1 MTDTFIWKPTS
12 SGAATA
18 SAVVRKAV
26 FGDGYTQRAPDGINS
41 RSRSYQLTFTGS
53 QERIDQIIN
62 FLDSHVGRSFF
73 WTGPRGTA
81 LYACDTHSEP
91 LPNGLTH
98 TVTATFEQSFQP

>member
-18 SAVVRKAV
+18 NAAVRKAA
-26 FGDGYTQRAPDGINS
+26 FGDGYTQRAPEGINP
-41 RSRSYQLTFTGS
+41 RSRSYQLTFTGTKA
-53 QERIDQIIN
+53 RIDQIID
-62 FLDSHVGRSFF
+62 FLDAHVGRSFF

-81 LYACDTHSEP
+81 LYTCDTHTEP

-98 TVTATFEQSFQP
+98 TVTATFEQTFQP

>member
-18 SAVVRKAV
+18 NAAVRKAA
-26 FGDGYTQRAPDGINS
+26 FGDGYTQRAKDGINA
-41 RSRSYQLTFTGS
+41 RSRSYQLTFTGAK
-53 QERIDQIIN
+53 ERIDAIIE
-62 FLDSHVGRSFF
+62 FLDAHIGQSFF

-81 LYACDTHSEP
+81 LYTCDTHNEP

-98 TVTATFEQSFQP
+98 TVTATFEQTFQP